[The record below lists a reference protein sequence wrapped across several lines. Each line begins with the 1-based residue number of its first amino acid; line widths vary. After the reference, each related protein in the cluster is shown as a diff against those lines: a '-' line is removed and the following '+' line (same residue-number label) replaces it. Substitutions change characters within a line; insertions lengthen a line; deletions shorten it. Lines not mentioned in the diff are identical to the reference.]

1 MKNVVFMG
9 ASTIVRLVFGLLT
22 FTMLARLLGP
32 NEFGLF
38 MFWLSIAT
46 LLGMVTN
53 YGFTSYVLREI
64 GARPEGAQGV
74 MGEVLSAKVL
84 LSAVILAGTLCS
96 MIWIGAAGR
105 WVFLALM
112 LAMLADSITDFLNV
126 GYRATNRFSSET
138 RIATVAAALQCG
150 IVVACVWS
158 VRSVLVAAIGFML
171 SRMAVMAMT
180 WISQTKYF
188 AGLRPAS
195 LAQATKRLRD
205 ALAYAV
211 DYALQSLF
219 GQIDSVVLN
228 YFVDPVAVGL
238 HQAGM
243 RLVLG
248 GAQAANVLANVF
260 IPRLAAMAGDP
271 AQRQREGQRLQLAF
285 LVMGTG
291 FGLFL
296 AVLAEPLTQLLFGKQ
311 YAALAR
317 LLPWFGLLFFVR
329 FLASS
334 FGIMLTSAGMQGL
347 RAKANVMHWLLIL
360 GVAWKAVPLYG
371 NVGWLLSLIVG
382 HVALAAVY
390 FSASVRLVRPTVA
403 NSGLTLAGAAAFLPF
418 LHLAY

>member
-46 LLGMVTN
+46 LLGMVAN
-53 YGFTSYVLREI
+53 YGFTPYVLREI
-64 GARPEGAQGV
+64 GARPDGAQAV

-84 LSAVILAGTLCS
+84 LSALILAGTLCS
-96 MIWIGAAGR
+96 LVWIDAAVR

-138 RIATVAAALQCG
+138 RIATIAAALQCG
-150 IVVACVWS
+150 IVVACVWP
-158 VRSVLVAAIGFML
+158 VRSVLAAAIGFML
-171 SRMAVMAMT
+171 SRLAVMVMT
-180 WISQTKYF
+180 WFSQTKYF

-195 LAQATKRLRD
+195 LGQAAGRLRD
-205 ALAYAV
+205 AIAYAV
-211 DYALQSLF
+211 DFALQSLF

-260 IPRLAAMAGDP
+260 IPRLAAVSGEP
-271 AQRQREGQRLQLAF
+271 LQRQREGQRLQLAF
-285 LVMGTG
+285 VVMGIG

-296 AVLAEPLTQLLFGKQ
+296 AVLAGPITHLLFGPAF
-311 YAALAR
+311 AALAA

-334 FGIMLTSAGMQGL
+334 FGIMLTSAGRQGL
-347 RAKANVMHWLLIL
+347 RAKANVVHWVLIL
-360 GVAWKAVPLYG
+360 GVAAKAVPLYG
-371 NVGWLLSLIVG
+371 NTGWLLALIVG
-382 HVALAAVY
+382 NLALAAVY
-390 FSASVRLVRPTVA
+390 FGASARLVRPTVA

-418 LHLAY
+418 LHLA

>member
-1 MKNVVFMG
+1 MRNVVFMG
-9 ASTIVRLVFGLLT
+9 ASTLVRLVFGLLT

-46 LLGMVTN
+46 LLGMVAN
-53 YGFTSYVLREI
+53 YGFTPYVLREI
-64 GARPEGAQGV
+64 GARPEGAHAV
-74 MGEVLSAKVL
+74 MGEVLSAKLLLSVVL
-84 LSAVILAGTLCS
+84 LAGALCS
-96 MIWIGAAGR
+96 MVWIAADVR

-112 LAMLADSITDFLNV
+112 LAMLADSVTDFLNV

-138 RIATVAAALQCG
+138 RIATVAATLQFG
-150 IVVACVWS
+150 IVVACVWL
-158 VRSVLVAAIGFML
+158 RQDVLAAAIGFML
-171 SRMAVMAMT
+171 SRLVVTAMT

-188 AGLRPAS
+188 SGLRLAS
-195 LAQATKRLRD
+195 LAQAGKRLRQ

-211 DYALQSLF
+211 DFALQSLF
-219 GQIDSVVLN
+219 GQVDSVVLN

-248 GAQAANVLANVF
+248 GAQASNVLANVF
-260 IPRLAAMAGDP
+260 IPRLAAVTGDP
-271 AQRQREGQRLQLAF
+271 LQRQKEGQRLQLAF
-285 LVMGTG
+285 VVMGIG

-296 AVLAEPLTQLLFGKQ
+296 AVLAEPITHLLFGAEFK
-311 YAALAR
+311 ALAG

-347 RAKANVMHWLLIL
+347 RAKANVFHWLLIL
-360 GVAWKAVPLYG
+360 GVAWKTVPLYG
-371 NVGWLLSLIVG
+371 NTGWLLAMIAG
-382 HVALAAVY
+382 NFALALVY

-403 NSGLTLAGAAAFLPF
+403 NGSLTLLGAAAFLPF
-418 LHLAY
+418 LHLA

>member
-9 ASTIVRLVFGLLT
+9 ASTLVRLVFGLLT

-38 MFWLSIAT
+38 MFWLSIST
-46 LLGMVTN
+46 LLGMLAN
-53 YGFTSYVLREI
+53 YGFTGYVLREI
-64 GARPEGAQGV
+64 GARPEGAHAV

-84 LSAVILAGTLCS
+84 LSVLILAGTLVS
-96 MIWIGAAGR
+96 MLWIDAAGR

-112 LAMLADSITDFLNV
+112 LAILADSITDFLNV
-126 GYRATNRFSSET
+126 GYRATNRFSAET
-138 RIATVAAALQCG
+138 RIATVAAALQFG
-150 IVVACVWS
+150 IVVASVWPG
-158 VRSVLVAAIGFML
+158 RGVLAAAIGFML
-171 SRMAVMAMT
+171 SRLAVTAMT
-180 WISQTKYF
+180 WSSQLKYF

-195 LAQATKRLRD
+195 LAQAAKRLRE
-205 ALAYAV
+205 AMAYAV
-211 DYALQSLF
+211 DFALQSLF

-260 IPRLAAMAGDP
+260 IPRLSAVHGDHQ
-271 AQRQREGQRLQLAF
+271 QRQKEGQRLQLAF
-285 LVMGTG
+285 LVMGIG

-296 AVLAEPLTQLLFGKQ
+296 TVLAEPITHLLFG
-311 YAALAR
+311 AAFSSLAA

-334 FGIMLTSAGMQGL
+334 FGIMLTSAGLQGL
-347 RAKANVMHWLLIL
+347 RAKANVFHWLLIL
-360 GVAWKAVPLYG
+360 GVAWKAVPMYG
-371 NVGWLLSLIVG
+371 NTGWLLALILG
-382 HVALAAVY
+382 NLALALVY
-390 FSASVRLVRPTVA
+390 FGASVRLVRPTVV
-403 NSGLTLAGAAAFLPF
+403 NGGLTLAGAAAFLPF
-418 LHLAY
+418 LHLA